1 MKLLAPIWS
10 VVLASAVVLAAITL
24 ARDAHAGSLGVRDDT
39 HALSAGDVSS
49 LRAVVA
55 AAPFDGRLVVTE
67 AYPDVQ
73 ELSRYVGSLVTEADI
88 VVVGLDPQHHHAAV
102 HFGSG
107 SRVPRAE
114 RPGIERAG
122 NDAFRRGDLATG
134 VAAIFQSASRAVAEA
149 PAPGAQPPEALDARR
164 PQPSVFSPGL
174 VLLVV
179 VGIVGAAIYFA
190 RRRSALGNPGYGAPP
205 GGPGY
210 GGPGYGGPGYPGAAP
225 GAGMGPLGGGMIGA
239 GLGGLAGYELG
250 KLEGERRE
258 RDYEGG
264 PREDQGRGTDTDT
277 GFDDGGGGSSWDD
290 GGGDGGGFDGGGG
303 GSDFGS

>member
-1 MKLLAPIWS
+1 MKVFAPICS
-10 VVLASAVVLAAITL
+10 VVLASAVLLSAMTL
-24 ARDAHAGSLGVRDDT
+24 APDVCAGSLRVRDDA
-39 HALSAGDVSS
+39 HLLSAGDVAS
-49 LRAVVA
+49 LQAVVA
-55 AAPFDGRLVVTE
+55 SAPFDGRLLVTD

-73 ELSRYVGSLVTEADI
+73 DLSRYVGSLVAEADI
-88 VVVGLDPQHHHAAV
+88 VVVGLDPQHHHVAV

-122 NDAFRRGDLATG
+122 NDAFRRGDWATG
-134 VAAIFQSASRAVAEA
+134 VAAIFQSASRAAAEA
-149 PAPGAQPPEALDARR
+149 PAPGAQPPEALGDRR
-164 PQPSVFSPGL
+164 PQPSLFSPGL

-179 VGIVGAAIYFA
+179 VGILGAAIYFA
-190 RRRSALGNPGYGAPP
+190 RRRSALGNQGYGAPP
-205 GGPGY
+205 Y
-210 GGPGYGGPGYPGAAP
+210 GGPGYGGPGYPP
-225 GAGMGPLGGGMIGA
+225 GAGGLGPLGGGMIGA

-250 KLEGERRE
+250 KLEGERQERE
-258 RDYEGG
+258 HDGG
-264 PREDQGRGTDTDT
+264 PRDDRGPGTDTDT

>member
-1 MKLLAPIWS
+1 MKVFAPIWS
-10 VVLASAVVLAAITL
+10 VVLASAVVLSAVTL
-24 ARDAHAGSLGVRDDT
+24 ARDAYAGSLGVRDDT
-39 HALSAGDVSS
+39 HALSAGDVAS

-55 AAPFDGRLVVTE
+55 SAPFDGRLLVTD

-73 ELSRYVGSLVTEADI
+73 DLSRYAGSLVAEADI
-88 VVVGLDPQHHHAAV
+88 VVVGLDPQHHHVAV

-114 RPGIERAG
+114 RPSIERAG
-122 NDAFRRGDLATG
+122 NDAFRRGDWATG
-134 VAAIFQSASRAVAEA
+134 VAAIFQSASRAAAEA
-149 PAPGAQPPEALDARR
+149 PAPGAQAPEALADRR
-164 PQPSVFSPGL
+164 TQPSMFSPGL

-179 VGIVGAAIYFA
+179 VGILGVAIYLA
-190 RRRSALGNPGYGAPP
+190 RRRSAVGNQSYGARPY

-210 GGPGYGGPGYPGAAP
+210 GGPGYGGPGYPP
-225 GAGMGPLGGGMIGA
+225 GAGGLGPLGGGMIGA

-250 KLEGERRE
+250 KLEGERQE
-258 RDYEGG
+258 HVRDGG
-264 PREDQGRGTDTDT
+264 PRDDRGPGTDTDT

-290 GGGDGGGFDGGGG
+290 GGGGGGFDGGGG